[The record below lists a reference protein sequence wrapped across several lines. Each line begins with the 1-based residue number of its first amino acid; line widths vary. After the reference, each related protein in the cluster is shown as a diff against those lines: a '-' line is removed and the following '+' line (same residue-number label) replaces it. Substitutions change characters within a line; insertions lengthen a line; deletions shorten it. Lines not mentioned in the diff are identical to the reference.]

1 MSFIWGHS
9 FSFNSQKKK
18 NVSFTLV
25 SPLESWSSKAPFAN
39 LAVSSLAQVP
49 LISWVLAWWYLVILW
64 DNILTGVLSDRDG
77 VSDTDVSEI
86 WSYKLQEV
94 RLFHQHLQSPHHH
107 ADTKQGR
114 IYSSESSIS
123 PLLPPQLFSR
133 RDPDANPDWSPTSG
147 SPLQRSSSTSS
158 SATPSSSQTSSS
170 PPSAPPLSP
179 SLPPNNSHQHP
190 QANPD
195 WSTLSGLP
203 ETYSLS
209 SSLTWP
215 SPKPSS
221 SSSSSSSSSIIHK
234 RRVSC

>member
-114 IYSSESSIS
+114 IYSSESSFPPCS
-123 PLLPPQLFSR
+123 PLNYSSVEILMLILTDPPPLDPHY
-133 RDPDANPDWSPTSG
+133 RDP
-147 SPLQRSSSTSS
+147 
-158 SATPSSSQTSSS
+158 
-170 PPSAPPLSP
+170 
-179 SLPPNNSHQHP
+179 HQH
-190 QANPD
+190 
-195 WSTLSGLP
+195 LL
-203 ETYSLS
+203 
-209 SSLTWP
+209 
-215 SPKPSS
+215 
-221 SSSSSSSSSIIHK
+221 
-234 RRVSC
+234 